1 MRKQA
6 KCLEEISFVSV
17 LICTLCAHNL
27 PAQHAATE
35 ISSLGT
41 FRVEIISFVKSAIL
55 YLEFYHHHSI
65 SAVQG
70 IRNSLLS
77 TRPVQAPDATAIIG
91 TTAAK
96 TVSQKLC
103 QALCKYFTT
112 SPASLHKSDKTLVVC
127 VFEMAT
133 SVA

>member
-1 MRKQA
+1 VKKQA
-6 KCLEEISFVSV
+6 KCLEEISVFFFGF
-17 LICTLCAHNL
+17 LIFTLCTHNL

-35 ISSLGT
+35 ISNLAT
-41 FRVEIISFVKSAIL
+41 FRDEIISFVKSAIL
-55 YLEFYHHHSI
+55 YLEFYHRHSI

-77 TRPVQAPDATAIIG
+77 TRPVQVPDAIAIIG

-103 QALCKYFTT
+103 QA
-112 SPASLHKSDKTLVVC
+112 
-127 VFEMAT
+127 
-133 SVA
+133 